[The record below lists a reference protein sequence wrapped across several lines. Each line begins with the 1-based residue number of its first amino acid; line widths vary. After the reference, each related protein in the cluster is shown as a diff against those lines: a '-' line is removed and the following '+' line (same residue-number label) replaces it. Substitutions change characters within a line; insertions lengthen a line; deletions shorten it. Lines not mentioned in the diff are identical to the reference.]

1 MNGLVL
7 WDIDG
12 TLLLSG
18 GAGRDVF
25 EVAVRRVLERDLA
38 PEAFEQVRMGGK
50 TDPQIAR
57 EVLLI
62 AEVADHDVDRHL
74 PRVLREL
81 EVELAAAA
89 DRIKRDGKVLQGVEA
104 VLERLHDHGG
114 ILQSVLTGNLAP
126 NAAVKL
132 GAFGLERWLDLEVGA
147 YGSDHHDRRE
157 LVAIALEKI
166 ERSHGRRFT
175 SGETWVVGDTPRDL
189 ECARAGGARCL
200 LVATGHP
207 TYEELAELGADVVVR
222 DLTDVEEIVSILAG

>member
-1 MNGLVL
+1 MERLVL

-25 EVAVRRVLERDLA
+25 EEAVRRVLERDLA
-38 PEAFEQVRMGGK
+38 PEAFAQVRMGGK

-62 AEVADHDVDRHL
+62 AEVADDEIDRHL
-74 PRVLREL
+74 PAVLREL

-89 DRIKRDGKVLQGVEA
+89 QRIRRDGHVLPGVTA
-104 VLERLHDHGG
+104 ILERLHADDR
-114 ILQSVLTGNLAP
+114 ILQSVLTGNISA

-157 LVAIALEKI
+157 LVAIAHDKI
-166 ERSHGRRFT
+166 ERDRGRRFKPE
-175 SGETWVVGDTPRDL
+175 ETWIVGDTPRDL

-200 LVATGHP
+200 LVASGGP
-207 TYEELAELGADVVVR
+207 NYDELAGLGAEAVLR
-222 DLTDVEEIVSILAG
+222 DLSAVDEVVSILTG

>member
-1 MNGLVL
+1 MNKLVL

-38 PEAFEQVRMGGK
+38 PEAFARVHMGGK

-62 AEVADHDVDRHL
+62 AEVADEDVDRHL
-74 PRVLREL
+74 PAVLQEL

-89 DRIKRDGKVLQGVEA
+89 DRIRRDGHVLPGVEA
-104 VLERLHDHGG
+104 ALERLHGEPGVH
-114 ILQSVLTGNLAP
+114 QSVLTGNLAA

-132 GAFGLERWLDLEVGA
+132 GAFGLERWLDLDAGA

-157 LVAIALEKI
+157 LVAIALDKI
-166 ERSHGRRFT
+166 ERIRGRRF
-175 SGETWVVGDTPRDL
+175 SPQDTWIVGDTPRDL
-189 ECARAGGARCL
+189 ECARAGGAKCL
-200 LVATGHP
+200 LVANGTP
-207 TYEELAELGADVVVR
+207 SYEELSALDADAVLQ
-222 DLTDVEEIVSILAG
+222 DLTNVDEVASILTS

>member
-1 MNGLVL
+1 MNRLIL

-12 TLLLSG
+12 TLLQSG

-38 PEAFEQVRMGGK
+38 PEAFAQVRMGGK

-62 AEVADHDVDRHL
+62 AEVADDEVDRHL
-74 PRVLREL
+74 PAVLREL

-89 DRIKRDGKVLQGVEA
+89 DRIRRDGRVLPGVEA
-104 VLERLHDHGG
+104 VLERLHRDEGVF
-114 ILQSVLTGNLAP
+114 QTVLTGNLAA

-132 GAFGLERWLDLEVGA
+132 GAFGLERWVDLEVGA

-157 LVAIALEKI
+157 LVAIAREKVAQA
-166 ERSHGRRFT
+166 HGHHF
-175 SGETWVVGDTPRDL
+175 SPDETWIVGDTARDF

-200 LVATGHP
+200 LVASGAAR
-207 TYEELAELGADVVVR
+207 YDELSVLGAEAVLS
-222 DLTDVEEIVSILAG
+222 DLSETDEVIALLIS

>member
-1 MNGLVL
+1 MNRLIL

-25 EVAVRRVLERDLA
+25 ETAVRRVLQRDLA
-38 PEAFEQVRMGGK
+38 PEAFAEVRMGGK

-62 AEVADHDVDRHL
+62 AEVADHEVDRHL
-74 PRVLREL
+74 PAVLREL

-89 DRIKRDGKVLQGVEA
+89 ERIRRDGHVLAGVEE
-104 VLERLHDHGG
+104 VLESLRAAPGVH
-114 ILQSVLTGNLAP
+114 QSVLTGNLAA

-132 GAFGLERWLDLEVGA
+132 GAFGLERWLDLEAGA

-157 LVAIALEKI
+157 LVAVALEKL
-166 ERSHGRRFT
+166 ERQRGVRYQPDD
-175 SGETWVVGDTPRDL
+175 TWIVGDTPRDL
-189 ECARAGGARCL
+189 ECARAGGTKCL
-200 LVATGHP
+200 LVASGGAR
-207 TYEELAELGADVVVR
+207 YDELSVLGADAVVK
-222 DLTDVEEIVSILAG
+222 DLTNTDEIVAILTA

>member
-1 MNGLVL
+1 MSRLIL

-12 TLLLSG
+12 TLLQSG
-18 GAGRDVF
+18 DAGRDVF

-38 PEAFEQVRMGGK
+38 PEVFAQVRMGGK

-62 AEVADHDVDRHL
+62 AEVADDDVDRHL
-74 PRVLREL
+74 PAVLREL
-81 EVELAAAA
+81 EAELAGAA
-89 DRIKRDGKVLQGVEA
+89 DRIRRDGRVLPGVEA
-104 VLERLHDHGG
+104 VLERLAGDEGVF
-114 ILQSVLTGNLAP
+114 QTVLTGNLAA

-157 LVAIALEKI
+157 LVAIGLAKV
-166 ERSHGRRFT
+166 ERVRGERFLPE
-175 SGETWVVGDTPRDL
+175 ETWVVGDTPRDF

-200 LVATGHP
+200 LVASGGGS
-207 TYEELAELGADVVVR
+207 YEDLSALGAEAVLPDLSATEDVVSL
-222 DLTDVEEIVSILAG
+222 LTS

>member
-1 MNGLVL
+1 MKRLVL

-12 TLLLSG
+12 TLLHSG

-38 PEAFEQVRMGGK
+38 PEAFAEVRMGGK

-62 AEVADHDVDRHL
+62 AEVADDEVDRHL
-74 PRVLREL
+74 PAVLREL

-89 DRIKRDGKVLQGVEA
+89 DRIRRDGNVLPGVIE
-104 VLERLHDHGG
+104 VLEQLAASGDV
-114 ILQSVLTGNLAP
+114 LQSVLTGNLAA

-132 GAFGLERWLDLEVGA
+132 GAFGLERWLDLDVGA

-157 LVAIALEKI
+157 LVPIALAKVEQ
-166 ERSHGRRFT
+166 RHGLRFRP
-175 SGETWVVGDTPRDL
+175 EDTWIVGDTARDF
-189 ECARAGGARCL
+189 ECARAGETKCL
-200 LVATGHP
+200 LVASGGP
-207 TYEELAELGADVVVR
+207 AYDELAGLGADAVMT
-222 DLTDVEEIVSILAG
+222 DLTATSEVVALLRG

>member
-1 MNGLVL
+1 MNRLVL

-12 TLLLSG
+12 TLLHSG

-25 EVAVRRVLERDLA
+25 EVAVRRVLDRDLA
-38 PEAFEQVRMGGK
+38 PEAFAEVRMGGK

-62 AEVADHDVDRHL
+62 AEVADHEIDRHL
-74 PRVLREL
+74 PLVLREL

-89 DRIKRDGKVLQGVEA
+89 DRIRRDGHVHPGVVQVLQ
-104 VLERLHDHGG
+104 RLHDDEG
-114 ILQSVLTGNLAP
+114 ILQSVLTGNLAA

-157 LVAIALEKI
+157 LVGMSLQKVSRLRGLDFRPAD
-166 ERSHGRRFT
+166 
-175 SGETWVVGDTPRDL
+175 TWIVGDTPRDF
-189 ECARAGGARCL
+189 ECARAGGARCV
-200 LVATGHP
+200 LVATGGP
-207 TYEELAELGADVVVR
+207 SYEELSTLGADAVLR
-222 DLTDVEEIVSILAG
+222 DLSEIEDVITVLTS